1 MTSHKIEHLS
11 STVKNIADASA
22 GSAVLLSWVTSLTP
36 VLNFA
41 VLVLAI
47 TWGIYRIHDI
57 RLSVK
62 IKEKQ
67 LNGGSDENN

>member
-1 MTSHKIEHLS
+1 MKNNKIEHVS
-11 STVKNIADASA
+11 NIVKNVADASA
-22 GSAVLLSWVTSLTP
+22 GSAVVYSWIASLTP
-36 VLNFA
+36 FLNFV

-47 TWGIYRIHDI
+47 TWGIYRIHDM